1 MWAFATTVIVFGLL
15 LVASSVGVAV
25 MSADML
31 KPIRM
36 SGPVVKRWSG
46 FVLIAVGTWFL
57 VLAVLPSPILV
68 G

>member
-1 MWAFATTVIVFGLL
+1 MWAFATTVIVFGAL
-15 LVASSVGVAV
+15 LVAGSVGVAV

-36 SGPVVKRWSG
+36 SGPAVKRWSG

-57 VLAVLPSPILV
+57 VLAVLPSPILA